1 MLYSFIQQAETIA
14 VPIQNFHLVE
24 VPVVKHKHCITELIE
39 FEILLYNRRQAVYTF
54 SNINVCRGY
63 VYLFGVDSQ
72 HLFSPPNTNLEKYTS
87 FPSESSATRSIQYLR
102 VLRFMPFSRQNFRP
116 LRLLSVN
123 FLTNKAP
130 SCSVTITASFCGFCY
145 CIAFRAVCVGVFYLT
160 VTYQFL
166 FLNLMVKPID
176 FFFSLLYILPV
187 SLFLFAI
194 KLYYRK
200 H

>member
-1 MLYSFIQQAETIA
+1 MNFFYFQSVQKPRKLFLSYCVFISYNASRKAEFALLYSFIQQAETIA
-14 VPIQNFHLVE
+14 VPIQNFHLIT

-54 SNINVCRGY
+54 SHIHVCRGY
-63 VYLFGVDSQ
+63 VNLFGVDGQ
-72 HLFSPPNTNLEKYTS
+72 HLFSPPNTNSEKYTS
-87 FPSESSATRSIQYLR
+87 FPSASSPARSIQYLR

-130 SCSVTITASFCGFCY
+130 SHSVTITASFCVFCY

-160 VTYQFL
+160 VT
-166 FLNLMVKPID
+166 VDK
-176 FFFSLLYILPV
+176 
-187 SLFLFAI
+187 
-194 KLYYRK
+194 K
-200 H
+200 